1 MSRVKEGGISE
12 GVLLRLLRTVQR
24 KAATSFPPPLCSLL
38 EGTGDDTPASQGKQT
53 EGTEDPFLD
62 ENTKRVTSVC
72 ISLHCC
78 PYVIILFFAQI
89 LFSTSF
95 PTFTAES
102 ENQNSTTSEENQREE
117 DEEEEKVLNPPA
129 DDYSSSPY
137 SCRWC
142 KKGFAYKCRRL
153 AHVKRC
159 PMSQEYKC
167 PQCPTKLPNLRALQ
181 RHKATAHCSAAS
193 VKKKTACDLCGRT
206 FAHSSG
212 ENRLLLPVTFG
223 CETRRIM

>member
-1 MSRVKEGGISE
+1 M
-12 GVLLRLLRTVQR
+12 
-24 KAATSFPPPLCSLL
+24 
-38 EGTGDDTPASQGKQT
+38 
-53 EGTEDPFLD
+53 
-62 ENTKRVTSVC
+62 
-72 ISLHCC
+72 
-78 PYVIILFFAQI
+78 
-89 LFSTSF
+89 FSTSF

-102 ENQNSTTSEENQREE
+102 ENQNSTTSKENQGEEGEE
-117 DEEEEKVLNPPA
+117 DEEDEKVLNATA
-129 DDYSSSPY
+129 DDSSSSPTSMPY

-181 RHKATAHCSAAS
+181 RHKATAHCNAAS
-193 VKKKTACDLCGRT
+193 MKKKAACDLCGRT

-212 ENRLLLPVTFG
+212 ENRLLLPGTYLSYLDVKHG
-223 CETRRIM
+223 GSCETVGSW